1 MAALP
6 LSCQQEMLFLTVPIQ
21 PTCREQIDPEEQMG
35 AQISDNFPALLVTR
49 TQIIVGSHQDHQ
61 VSNSA

>member
-1 MAALP
+1 
-6 LSCQQEMLFLTVPIQ
+6 
-21 PTCREQIDPEEQMG
+21 MG